1 VSVPSQ
7 FVGSSDAGSRESSPP
22 EAIRHAAVPV
32 RRVGGEVIIG
42 RPSDGTPA
50 VLAPAAAFIWRQ
62 LDRWTTPD
70 EIDAAIAESFPEV
83 SVADRRASLGKVVAD
98 LERDDLLERQ

>member
-1 VSVPSQ
+1 MVDSAE
-7 FVGSSDAGSRESSPP
+7 SDRADRE
-22 EAIRHAAVPV
+22 AVAELLGRRPQGRFEVVV
-32 RRVGGEVIIG
+32 RR
-42 RPSDGTPA
+42 PDGTPA

-83 SVADRRASLGKVVAD
+83 SAADRRASLGKVVAD
-98 LERDDLLERQ
+98 LERDDLLERR